1 MSLLFTL
8 ILATQSKIT
17 RVVVYKGGFRVNT
30 GQCHSC
36 GIIVALYSGTR
47 SGGGPT
53 RRGVRHDKGS
63 TSERYLV
70 TLYRLNNMVKLPY
83 TVLNAFSSSADT
95 GNAAAVIILPCPESA
110 IDLADPFAAYP
121 STPALQKVAT
131 ELNFPM
137 TALLIP
143 KGPAEDGSYL
153 LRWLDPGTEVQLCG
167 HATIALSHYLF
178 SQPGAPARLDLTTV
192 KHGQVISERLSN
204 PLDKE
209 DVRVAL
215 DFPEILGFR
224 DIEPS
229 SKEWEDVARG
239 LGQVARSQSSPIR
252 QLRRNDHYL
261 IVELEGDFDMS
272 AKGLPLDMEKLV
284 CPHQRT

>member
-1 MSLLFTL
+1 
-8 ILATQSKIT
+8 
-17 RVVVYKGGFRVNT
+17 
-30 GQCHSC
+30 
-36 GIIVALYSGTR
+36 
-47 SGGGPT
+47 
-53 RRGVRHDKGS
+53 
-63 TSERYLV
+63 
-70 TLYRLNNMVKLPY
+70 MVKLPY